1 VRYSKPQPMNNQLFK
16 IQMKGVS
23 GWGDLKTSYD
33 DGLNYVTETYIT
45 EQEAQNEIN
54 DIVEGTEENKS
65 DYRVVDFNVPADEN
79 FYY

>member
-1 VRYSKPQPMNNQLFK
+1 MNNQLFK

-45 EQEAQNEIN
+45 EKEAQNEIN
-54 DIVEGTEENKS
+54 DIVDGTEENKS
-65 DYRVVDFNVPADEN
+65 DYRVVDFNTPADEN